1 MKAIVFEGA
10 NRVSI
15 QEKPIPELEDG
26 DILIQVD
33 LCGVCASDLAA
44 IRGEATDYSPP
55 VVLGHEVAGRVA
67 KTRHPSVRLGQ
78 KVTVN
83 PMITCGDCQYC
94 REDLDKYCQEIV
106 GIGHD
111 IDGGY
116 AEFFKFPR
124 HAIQTGKLISVA
136 DTVSTIDLMFLE
148 PLGCCINA
156 MRETIFDQSVAILG
170 AGQIGLIF
178 TQLVKQRGLEVIVI
192 DPINERR
199 EMAEKLG
206 ATATFSPHQ
215 TEEILEKTNGGTDTV
230 ISATKNNQN
239 AINLSFEIV
248 RRGGCLNFFGLS
260 AHDQYLK
267 LNLEQLHFMGHK
279 IMASWAFSRW
289 SLDQARQT
297 ISDQKI
303 ELEPILS
310 NRFLLSD
317 GLDALDQVRKNQGIK
332 TAILGKLGNTQI

>member
-1 MKAIVFEGA
+1 MKAIVFEGP

-15 QEKPIPELEDG
+15 QEKPIPKLEDG

-44 IRGEATDYSPP
+44 IRGEVTDYSPP
-55 VVLGHEVAGRVA
+55 VVLGHEVAGRVVET
-67 KTRHPSVRLGQ
+67 KHPSVKVGQ
-78 KVTVN
+78 KVSVN

-94 REDLDKYCQEIV
+94 RADLDKYCQEIV

-116 AEFFKFPR
+116 AEYFKFPR
-124 HAIQTGKLISVA
+124 HAIQTSKLI
-136 DTVSTIDLMFLE
+136 TVSDNVSTTDLMFLE

-156 MRETIFDQSVAILG
+156 MRETIFNQSVVILG

-178 TQLVKQRGLEVIVI
+178 TQLVDQLGLQAIVV
-192 DPINERR
+192 DPITERR
-199 EMAEKLG
+199 EMAERLG
-206 ATATFSPHQ
+206 AVATFTPKQ
-215 TEEILEKTNGGTDTV
+215 TEEILEQTNGGADTV
-230 ISATKNNQN
+230 ISATNNNQT
-239 AINLSFEIV
+239 AIGLSFQII

-289 SLDQARQT
+289 SLDQAHEM

-303 ELEPILS
+303 KLEPILS
-310 NRFLLSD
+310 NRFPISE
-317 GLDALDQVRKNQGIK
+317 GLEAIEQVKKSQGIK
-332 TAILGKLGNTQI
+332 TAILGSPNST